1 MKRELTVQR
10 EFTGKQQ
17 GIAPERAL
25 WSQRVWH
32 IRGAETLLV
41 WLKHEEVK
49 MRLEE
54 EDGVLTSGGAET
66 KETPG
71 GTGQGLN
78 PGKR

>member
-1 MKRELTVQR
+1 MKREQTVQR

-41 WLKHEEVK
+41 WLKHEE
-49 MRLEE
+49 
-54 EDGVLTSGGAET
+54 
-66 KETPG
+66 
-71 GTGQGLN
+71 GTGKDEVGRGGQGADVR
-78 PGKR
+78 GGRDKRDTRRDRSGA